1 MLVQRQ
7 EQVSE
12 PQLDR
17 ATVRLEQAAEG
28 ANGLGIEA
36 GFGPGGSGGVQIAAG
51 QCQPQEA
58 LALRQEPVEV
68 VGELGRVDDPE
79 QLEIVVGEHDA
90 VVRRAPTGMAAAWRR
105 VEP

>member
-1 MLVQRQ
+1 MLVRGRSRFRNRSWT
-7 EQVSE
+7 VPPSE
-12 PQLDR
+12 
-17 ATVRLEQAAEG
+17 LEQAAEG

-36 GFGPGGSGGVQIAAG
+36 GFGPGRSGGVQIAAG

-79 QLEIVVGEHDA
+79 QLQDN
-90 VVRRAPTGMAAAWRR
+90 RRRT
-105 VEP
+105 